1 MLKVS
6 IPSKMPVY
14 NSVDNLSNYPQEKY
28 SDVEKWLIH
37 TLYTRFTQVAV
48 DI

>member
-6 IPSKMPVY
+6 TPSKMPEY
-14 NSVDNLSNYPQEKY
+14 NSVDNLINYPQEKY
-28 SDVEKWLIH
+28 SDVEKRLIH